1 MFRWILMTYD
11 YTCPECKV
19 TISIE
24 RSIHAEAD
32 APICNECK
40 QLMARVWA
48 TPPVSFKGSG
58 FYVNDK

>member
-1 MFRWILMTYD
+1 MTYD

-32 APICNECK
+32 APSCSDCH
-40 QLMARVWA
+40 QLMARVWSSPTITFNA
-48 TPPVSFKGSG
+48 RG
-58 FYVNDK
+58 FYSTDNPK

>member
-1 MFRWILMTYD
+1 MTYD

-32 APICNECK
+32 APICSNCS
-40 QLMARVWA
+40 QLMARVW
-48 TPPVSFKGSG
+48 TSVPVTFNGKG
-58 FYVNDK
+58 FYTTDN